1 MYKVMG
7 SVNVQL
13 AEKTG
18 FSQEDA
24 EVLKEALK
32 TLFENDA
39 SSARPDGSMEVC
51 RMYWW
56 QHDEKTPAV
65 TSGKIQRSFK
75 MNEVSRPSKFEDY
88 GIIWKLD
95 GCVEPEVFD
104 FV

>member
-1 MYKVMG
+1 MG

-18 FSQEDA
+18 FNQEDA

-39 SSARPDGSMEVC
+39 SSARPEGSMEVC
-51 RMYWW
+51 KMYWW

-65 TSGKIQRSFK
+65 SSGKIQRVFTIEAK
-75 MNEVSRPSKFEDY
+75 KEHPREFEDY
-88 GIIWKLD
+88 EISWD
-95 GCVEPEVFD
+95 VEGCKQPEEF
-104 FV
+104 